1 MGAERIWPLQA
12 AAREEEL
19 SMTDQS
25 QFEIPAA
32 MRDMAERNV
41 EQTRTAYTQLLDM
54 MRQAQDLVSK
64 SAGAVT
70 QSTLDIQARTMRFT
84 EQNIEASFS
93 LASELARARDLKEY
107 FEIQSKHAQRQMQAY
122 SNQAQELGRLMTD
135 AARKMQSGP

>member
-1 MGAERIWPLQA
+1 
-12 AAREEEL
+12 
-19 SMTDQS
+19 MTDKT

-54 MRQAQDLVSK
+54 MRQAQDVVSK
-64 SAGAVT
+64 SAGAMT

-84 EQNIEASFS
+84 EQNIEASFA

-107 FEIQSKHAQRQMQAY
+107 FEIQSKHAQRQMQTY
-122 SNQAQELGRLMTD
+122 TNQAQELGRLVAD
-135 AARKMQSGP
+135 AARKMQTGP

>member
-1 MGAERIWPLQA
+1 
-12 AAREEEL
+12 
-19 SMTDQS
+19 MTDKT

-41 EQTRTAYTQLLDM
+41 EQTRSAYTQLLEM
-54 MRQAQDLVSK
+54 MRQAQDVVGK

-107 FEIQSKHAQRQMQAY
+107 FEIQAKHAQRQMQSY
-122 SNQAQELGRLMTD
+122 TNQAQELGRLMTE

>member
-1 MGAERIWPLQA
+1 
-12 AAREEEL
+12 
-19 SMTDQS
+19 MTDKT

-41 EQTRTAYTQLLDM
+41 EQTRTAYTQLLEM
-54 MRQAQDLVSK
+54 MRQAQDVVSK

-70 QSTLDIQARTMRFT
+70 QTTLDIQARTMRFT

-122 SNQAQELGRLMTD
+122 TLQAQELGRLMTE

>member
-1 MGAERIWPLQA
+1 
-12 AAREEEL
+12 
-19 SMTDQS
+19 MTDKT

-41 EQTRTAYTQLLDM
+41 EQTRTAYTQLLEM

-64 SAGAVT
+64 SAGAMT
-70 QSTLDIQARTMRFT
+70 QTTLDIQARTMRFT

-122 SNQAQELGRLMTD
+122 TNQAQELGRLMAD